1 MWPGNKRPDGPGERK
16 ERAGSLTAV
25 TTSTGE
31 GALVTTATGSASTA
45 LATRHT
51 STASEPATPPAGAAA
66 PISALRMGLVVT
78 ASALCGGIAVVL
90 WNRRLLTRMR
100 EVAPVARP
108 EYQQGRLWE
117 DDI

>member
-1 MWPGNKRPDGPGERK
+1 MTTPGKTP
-16 ERAGSLTAV
+16 V

-31 GALVTTATGSASTA
+31 ASSELAL
-45 LATRHT
+45 
-51 STASEPATPPAGAAA
+51 PTPP
-66 PISALRMGLVVT
+66 PDPALPPVGGPPPVSPWRMGLVVT

-90 WNRRLLTRMR
+90 WNRRLLTKMR

-108 EYQQGRLWE
+108 EDQNQQGRLWE